1 MPSPKVQST
10 ERTIMASD
18 KAQQG
23 KRSLDVNLEAVFE
36 LTKRLSTPCLTVTE
50 QGSIEALHDI
60 YLPKPA
66 S

>member
-1 MPSPKVQST
+1 
-10 ERTIMASD
+10 MASD

-23 KRSLDVNLEAVFE
+23 KRSLDVDLEAVFG

-60 YLPKPA
+60 CVPKSA
-66 S
+66 T